1 MQLQEPPN
9 WQIFFGILGQ
19 EKEARYVHTSSSQTS
34 SSSEDASTTLKFYFR
49 MPNIQAQKRLFEG
62 IFYQSKSEV
71 CCEVLGMLK
80 AIEKGSSLSPE
91 PHSKGT
97 IGVYGSSG
105 LIFFLKSVFQNVS
118 DPTKTCSFYPQLK
131 PCLQLQPRL
140 QKQFTFQD

>member
-62 IFYQSKSEV
+62 IFY
-71 CCEVLGMLK
+71 
-80 AIEKGSSLSPE
+80 
-91 PHSKGT
+91 
-97 IGVYGSSG
+97 
-105 LIFFLKSVFQNVS
+105 
-118 DPTKTCSFYPQLK
+118 
-131 PCLQLQPRL
+131 
-140 QKQFTFQD
+140 